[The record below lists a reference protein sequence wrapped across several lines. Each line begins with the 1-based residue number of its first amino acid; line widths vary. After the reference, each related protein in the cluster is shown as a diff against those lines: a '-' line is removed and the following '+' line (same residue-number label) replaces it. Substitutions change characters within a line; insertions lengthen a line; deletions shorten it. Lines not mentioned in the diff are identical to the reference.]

1 MSELEGRTIVIT
13 GAGAGIGRA
22 FAEGFLAEGAS
33 VVGTDIVENRLEP
46 LAEAGAITA
55 VTDVSDDAQIRAMI
69 DLAVDR
75 TGRVDVLF
83 NNAGYGTRTNVE
95 DLPDGEFEQM
105 IAVHLFGTIYGMR
118 AAMPVMRAQ
127 NHGRIINVVSRAAE
141 GRQPGNS
148 AYAAA
153 KAAMYAATRN
163 VALEVGDDDI
173 LINSLFPGMTNTSI
187 WGVDMP
193 GMQDPEDVYPTA
205 RMLATLPEGGPNGL
219 CFYRCKPYEMFGD
232 NTELMMADQAEVKQ
246 RLKDKGLWDE
256 TRT

>member
-1 MSELEGRTIVIT
+1 MGELDGRTIVIT

-22 FAEGFLAEGAS
+22 FAEGFAAEGAD
-33 VVGTDIVENRLEP
+33 VVATDIVAERLEP
-46 LAEAGAITA
+46 LAHAGIITA
-55 VTDVSDDAQIRAMI
+55 VTDVSDDAQVRAMI
-69 DLAVDR
+69 DLAMDR

-83 NNAGYGTRTNVE
+83 NNAGYGSRTNVE
-95 DLPDGEFEQM
+95 DLAAGEFERM

-118 AAMPVMRAQ
+118 AALPIMRAQ
-127 NHGRIINVVSRAAE
+127 DHGRIINVVSRAAE

-148 AYAAA
+148 AYGSA

-163 VALEVGDDDI
+163 AATEVGEADI

-205 RMLATLPEGGPNGL
+205 RMLATLPPGGPNGQ
-219 CFYRCKPYEMFGD
+219 CFYRGEPYEMFGD
-232 NTELMMADQAEVKQ
+232 NAALMAADRAEIKQ
-246 RLKDKGLWDE
+246 RLQDKGLLE
-256 TRT
+256 ER